1 MWVSHRDSPD
11 QGDKI
16 GRCRLF
22 HQSRKRPRACR
33 QEVRRWRRPQYRR
46 RLRRQSDVRGLLRG
60 ARVVSRLRRYANRC
74 GILHTPAPA
83 PGLDLVSVP
92 AWQLRQPAEAAS
104 KLVGARLEWRLSSA
118 RREKFS
124 RPSRNQYTLS
134 AERFFLST
142 PMRRS
147 VGHARTADSFCVT
160 LPLYRN
166 LVDKT

>member
-1 MWVSHRDSPD
+1 MWVNHRDSPD

-33 QEVRRWRRPQYRR
+33 QEVRSCRRPQVRPQYRR

-74 GILHTPAPA
+74 GILHMPAPA

-124 RPSRNQYTLS
+124 RPSRHQYTLS

-147 VGHARTADSFCVT
+147 VGHARNGGFVLC
-160 LPLYRN
+160 
-166 LVDKT
+166 